1 MLHAE
6 SKGVAMYKCRWLWT
20 VAYAAFA
27 LIALAGCYGEQIQA
41 VLEGGPASTWQ
52 EESLHRNDGGYIGA
66 QPPDREDLGL
76 GVTSSYRFSGW

>member
-1 MLHAE
+1 MLHAG

-27 LIALAGCYGEQIQA
+27 LIALAGCN
-41 VLEGGPASTWQ
+41 GPASTWQ

-66 QPPDREDLGL
+66 MTEEDRIKVGSDI
-76 GVTSSYRFSGW
+76 SRIFQQRRRRQRP